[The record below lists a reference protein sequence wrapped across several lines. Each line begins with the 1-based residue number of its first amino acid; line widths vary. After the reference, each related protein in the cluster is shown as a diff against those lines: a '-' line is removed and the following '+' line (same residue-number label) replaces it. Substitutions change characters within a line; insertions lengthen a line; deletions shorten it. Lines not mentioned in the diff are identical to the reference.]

1 MSTTRKVRA
10 DRVRVEGD
18 KLVLAG
24 SKDLSEVPLQS
35 IKRVGVLRRFSRVL
49 VILVIVM
56 AVISIFTQE
65 LLHTV
70 LTLITLG
77 VCLATKEDVLV
88 VETIEGQLMEVSVR
102 DRKSVKKVSEELR
115 KLLTH

>member
-10 DRVRVEGD
+10 DRVHVKGD

-24 SKDLSEVPLQS
+24 SKDLPEVPLQS
-35 IKRVGVLRRFSRVL
+35 IKRVGVLRRFSKVL
-49 VILVIVM
+49 VILVVIM

-65 LLHTV
+65 FLHTV

-77 VCLATKEDVLV
+77 VCLAMREDILV
-88 VETIEGQLMEVSVR
+88 IETVEGQLVEISVR
-102 DRKSVKKVSEELR
+102 DRRSVKKASEELH